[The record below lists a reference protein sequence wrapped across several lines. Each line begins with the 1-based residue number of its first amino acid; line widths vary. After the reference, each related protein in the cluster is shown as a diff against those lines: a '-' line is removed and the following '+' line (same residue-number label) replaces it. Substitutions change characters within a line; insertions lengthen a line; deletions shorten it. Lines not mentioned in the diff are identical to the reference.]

1 MESGS
6 SGEAGSVEPI
16 IVELD
21 PVVAD
26 LGTTRQLRIPTAPGA
41 EDRVVTVT
49 IPPGVQDGTLIR
61 LPGRGEPG
69 PAGGPPGDLVVRI
82 QVMPFVP
89 GLAPD
94 SWVAGSRPGTPPPPR
109 RRRPS
114 RRTTI
119 LLVMVLAAVGV
130 VVVATPI
137 IQGSGNDHAPAA
149 AGSSSTTAGTSP
161 TEYRQALSAFD
172 NRMARQFQ
180 ALRAARTA
188 TAVGK
193 ALSDMQAALSTA
205 KADLGRLPPPVA
217 VQYANGA
224 LLEAVD
230 ALANALAEAGSAAA
244 VQKVCAG
251 SSAIALIS
259 RTTGAEQ
266 LRAAAKLVAE
276 EPTHQYHVGSFVPT
290 RQADRNR
297 RSRNGTQLRHATDG
311 AGDYTVYNTGAGT
324 VDTVVSLVR
333 RGARTSVMAVYVRA
347 GLNTTVTRIGDG
359 NYQVFMTSG
368 QDWDPTLHIFTR
380 NCTFDRLDKSAI
392 YTTTPGRHDRWWL
405 RLRKDVGGNARAIS
419 VPPDDFPAN

>member
-61 LPGRGEPG
+61 LPGKGEPG

-114 RRTTI
+114 RRTTTV
-119 LLVMVLAAVGV
+119 LVMVLAAVGV

-161 TEYRQALSAFD
+161 TEYQQALSAFD
-172 NRMARQFQ
+172 TRMARQFQ
-180 ALRAARTA
+180 ALRAARTP

-193 ALSDMQAALSTA
+193 ALSDMQAALSMV

-230 ALANALAEAGSAAA
+230 ALATALAEAGSAAA

-276 EPTHQYHVGSFVPT
+276 ERTHQYRVGGSVPT
-290 RQADRNR
+290 TRTDSNR
-297 RSRNGTQLRHATDG
+297 RLDNGAEILRATDG
-311 AGDYTVYNTGAGT
+311 VGHLVIDNTGAGT
-324 VDTVVSLVR
+324 ADTVVSLAR
-333 RGARTSVMAVYVRA
+333 RGAHRSVVAMYVRA
-347 GLNTTVTRIGDG
+347 GKKTTVPRIGDG
-359 NYQVFMTSG
+359 TYQIFMTSG
-368 QDWDPTLHIFTR
+368 QDWDPALHIFTR
-380 NCTFDRLDKSAI
+380 NCTFERFDDPFPYK
-392 YTTTPGRHDRWWL
+392 TTPDTYPGYRIT
-405 RLRKDVGGNARAIS
+405 LRKAIGGNASTSA